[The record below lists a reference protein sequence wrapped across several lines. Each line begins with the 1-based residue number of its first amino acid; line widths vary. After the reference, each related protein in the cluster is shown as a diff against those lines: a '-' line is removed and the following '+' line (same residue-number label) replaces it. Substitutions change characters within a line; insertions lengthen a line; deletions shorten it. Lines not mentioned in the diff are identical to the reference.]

1 MCIVSGNSM
10 SSQENKM
17 GKFDYYKGLTNKF
30 SESFSNMHMSSFFMD
45 NLMKHLPNHCW
56 PSELSPY
63 IDSKKRGNRNAF
75 MKAISNASSRL
86 ADDLDSAYFGFVIAT
101 TYNAGKAYI
110 NNTMNPLWISKDKWI
125 KKSGFSDQDALIEM
139 RIKLWFPIALE
150 MAEESTRRWIND
162 NKSKGNATATTI
174 TDEDKA
180 LKIVENRNKKLS
192 AMNLDWYPQAWFA
205 FCLIGYGSTILQD
218 YAVAG
223 SLNTSTSLGYK
234 TDVPGGSF
242 SDELSSPSGNTMS
255 PLQLISR
262 VNQNT
267 TGRMARRKAQNRS
280 SVSPASDTLSVAL
293 KVRKVEHIIV
303 PDPGTMLRSKVTAME
318 EEQNVINK
326 MLTQYQLADDAE
338 KNSWDE
344 IWQQDGDTHKQ
355 FNTTAIK
362 VTQ

>member
-1 MCIVSGNSM
+1 
-10 SSQENKM
+10 
-17 GKFDYYKGLTNKF
+17 
-30 SESFSNMHMSSFFMD
+30 MHMSSFFMD

-63 IDSKKRGNRNAF
+63 IDSKNMGNRNAF
-75 MKAISNASSRL
+75 MKAILNASSRL

-162 NKSKGNATATTI
+162 NRSKGNATATTI

-218 YAVAG
+218 YVVAG

-280 SVSPASDTLSVAL
+280 SVNEDDSPASDTLSVAL

-318 EEQNVINK
+318 EEQNVIKK

-344 IWQQDGDTHKQ
+344 IWQQDGDSFDTLKQ
-355 FNTTAIK
+355 RCMQLNNSIRQLLKSHNDTTVSKSSNTSSNA
-362 VTQ
+362 